1 MATTRLMPLH
11 IGKGRSVGTAIS
23 AIIDYVENPDKT
35 DKGQLVT
42 SYGCNA
48 QIADKEFLYAK
59 KCYIQKTG
67 KVRGADDV
75 IAYHLRQSLVPGE
88 ITPEEAN
95 RLGRELAM
103 RFTKGKNAFLVGE
116 ISVIRPLFCGISGRG
131 ESWHSRGQRFDPA
144 YLHQKRS

>member
-48 QIADKEFLYAK
+48 RIADKEFLFAK
-59 KCYIQKTG
+59 KLYIQKTG
-67 KVRGADDV
+67 RVRGADDV
-75 IAYHLRQSLVPGE
+75 IAYHLRQSFVTSE

-103 RFTKGKNAFLVGE
+103 RFTRGKNAFLVGE

-131 ESWHSRGQRFDPA
+131 ESWHSRGRRFDPA